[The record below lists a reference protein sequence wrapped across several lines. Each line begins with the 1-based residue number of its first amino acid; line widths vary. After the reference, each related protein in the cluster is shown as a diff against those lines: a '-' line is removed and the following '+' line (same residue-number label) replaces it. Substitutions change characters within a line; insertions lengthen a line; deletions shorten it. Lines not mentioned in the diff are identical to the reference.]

1 MARLDA
7 LMLAYLQMCYVN
19 AEGMPH
25 DHMNYFLI
33 NDFSCSYCIVLYRN
47 TTTVSKQS
55 EHHTLYRNTNHIP
68 KHTETFHPA
77 DVPIFQKHLT

>member
-1 MARLDA
+1 MAILDA

-47 TTTVSKQS
+47 T
-55 EHHTLYRNTNHIP
+55 NHIP